1 MAYPIRDVYT
11 FEQFN
16 SMAEFTDSLENNQW
30 KRHNPNKKVKI
41 KGKQT
46 LGIRLQNKG
55 KKGIFVR
62 LDFSKILK
70 EQNLKQLVTQ
80 QRDFETF
87 KVKNKR
93 GKNEPSCFVSID
105 DSGGKY
111 TIQSILFVKD
121 KGNESEKILF
131 ITTVLDM
138 ENRIKEIGR
147 RRRPA
152 HRRSNQQQSDDD
164 WDDDDWDD
172 DDDWYAG
179 EGYGGRTPA
188 DDRSDS
194 MNPESPRY
202 NPTSRR

>member
-152 HRRSNQQQSDDD
+152 HRRSNQQQSDDYD
-164 WDDDDWDD
+164 DYDDYDDDDDD
-172 DDDWYAG
+172 DDDWYDDS
-179 EGYGGRTPA
+179 GGRTPN

-194 MNPESPRY
+194 MNPNSHRY
-202 NPTSRR
+202 NP

>member
-152 HRRSNQQQSDDD
+152 HRRSNQQQSDDYD
-164 WDDDDWDD
+164 DYDDDWDD
-172 DDDWYAG
+172 DDDWYDDS
-179 EGYGGRTPA
+179 GGRTPN

-194 MNPESPRY
+194 MNPNSHRY
-202 NPTSRR
+202 NP